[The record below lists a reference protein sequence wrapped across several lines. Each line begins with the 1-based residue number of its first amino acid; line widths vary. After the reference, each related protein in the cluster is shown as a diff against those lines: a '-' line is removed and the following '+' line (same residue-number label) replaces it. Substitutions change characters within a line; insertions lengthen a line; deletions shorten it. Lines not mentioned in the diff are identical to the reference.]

1 MNKITAAGYDPLI
14 KRNGNVFNKY
24 GEPLADSREVAEL
37 LDVDHSRLV
46 EDIYNL
52 NVGDDLYF
60 ANFTL
65 DYVHEGRKF
74 IWIFYMTD
82 DGFFLLFERY
92 KRAAKSATALE
103 RLKSGQATINELRK
117 EFGLKELDD
126 EGANVLLTIKGN

>member
-14 KRNGNVFNKY
+14 KRNGNLFNKY

-37 LDVDHSRLV
+37 LDVDHSRLI

-52 NVGDDLYF
+52 NVSDDIYF

-65 DYVHEGRKF
+65 DYVHEGRRF

-92 KRAAKSATALE
+92 KWAAKSAADLE

-117 EFGLKELDD
+117 ESGLKELDD
-126 EGANVLLTIKGN
+126 EGANVLYRVIR